1 MLNKISFISFLMIN
15 LLVISSC
22 QNTQLIEDVVFDN
35 SLLNKITVNS
45 ENKEINVS
53 YESSFDEPFI
63 DHVMETHPTT
73 RIISWLENNV
83 SNFGTENK
91 LVIDIQN
98 ASITRKDIDTEIK
111 VSGIVKKQNEYLY
124 ELNLRVFFILYND
137 SSQILATT
145 KTEVFLSTTSNKFI
159 SLNERNQI
167 LDNLTKGALKELSNK
182 SVELLKL
189 HMSAYIL

>member
-1 MLNKISFISFLMIN
+1 
-15 LLVISSC
+15 
-22 QNTQLIEDVVFDN
+22 
-35 SLLNKITVNS
+35 
-45 ENKEINVS
+45 
-53 YESSFDEPFI
+53 
-63 DHVMETHPTT
+63 METHPTT